1 MYRKPRNPAKRQAI
15 YAARRAMAPAMHEA
29 MRACVLASRTGL
41 LVLGVHAINGPIVT
55 VADPC
60 QPSVTVNWRL

>member
-1 MYRKPRNPAKRQAI
+1 MLPP
-15 YAARRAMAPAMHEA
+15 MHEA

-41 LVLGVHAINGPIVT
+41 LVLGVHAINGCPTVI
-55 VADPC
+55 VADPD

>member
-55 VADPC
+55 VTDPKH
-60 QPSVTVNWRL
+60 PTTRVEWRL